1 MKALSLLLAPVALLG
16 ASCIG
21 EARATPPLRD
31 LTAETTGFVPPLSLS
46 EQVSA
51 QLGVSLEVP
60 RALARLSPAEIVDIV
75 HALPAGVPLDV
86 VSLVPGVGPAYVD
99 SFTVSCTSA
108 ADALIQ
114 PSGGAMVS
122 YTCQNASTTMV
133 AVGDSAISDPGTTR
147 DAPIYCATNCPSQEW
162 GGNARVESCR
172 GDTDTTIYCR
182 ALVAVASAP

>member
-1 MKALSLLLAPVALLG
+1 MMRYLLALPVLLLG
-16 ASCIG
+16 ASCIE
-21 EARATPPLRD
+21 EAHAGTPPL
-31 LTAETTGFVPPLSLS
+31 SIS
-46 EQVSA
+46 QQVSA
-51 QLGVSLEVP
+51 LIGVEVTVP
-60 RALARLSPAEIVDIV
+60 QALASLSPQEIAGI
-75 HALPAGVPLDV
+75 ARGLPTSVPLAM

-114 PSGGAMVS
+114 PTGGAMVS

-133 AVGDSAISDPGTTR
+133 AVGDSSISDPGTTR
-147 DAPIYCATNCPSQEW
+147 DAPIYCATNCPAQEW